1 MLRSSTPNNQRM
13 TLHWKRKLS
22 SNFRMKLHH
31 FHVSVSYAY
40 ITKLVLCSERCGYI
54 LQTQKHSSNN
64 LQNYSNNS
72 ELYPM
77 LKNKT
82 LFLLKPMET
91 VTEVSIQ
98 ASVHLTNLHVQTKF
112 THAVS
117 SPTIYLIYPT
127 VLFRYVIFQTPITQS
142 EFF

>member
-1 MLRSSTPNNQRM
+1 
-13 TLHWKRKLS
+13 
-22 SNFRMKLHH
+22 
-31 FHVSVSYAY
+31 
-40 ITKLVLCSERCGYI
+40 
-54 LQTQKHSSNN
+54 
-64 LQNYSNNS
+64 
-72 ELYPM
+72 M

-98 ASVHLTNLHVQTKF
+98 ASVRLTNLHVQTKF

-127 VLFRYVIFQTPITQS
+127 VLFKYVIFQTPIIQS